1 MVDLT
6 PWREQ
11 EEFER
16 FRNEMDRLFDR
27 FLNVRFPRIAPTPNR
42 WTPAVDICETEED
55 IVVRIEVPGVEPN
68 DIHASVTGRVLE
80 IHGERKR
87 DFDEATEKPHRLE
100 GSYGVFSREV
110 RVPADVESGRVRATC
125 RNGILKLVLPKSK
138 DQSSKKIE
146 IQTLS

>member
-1 MVDLT
+1 MVELT

-11 EEFER
+11 EEFDR
-16 FRNEMDRLFDR
+16 FRNEIDRLFDR
-27 FLNVRFPRIAPTPNR
+27 LLNVRFPRLSPTPNR
-42 WTPAVDICETEED
+42 WTPAVDLSETAED
-55 IVVRIEVPGVEPN
+55 IVVRVEVPGVEPN

-87 DFDEATEKPHRLE
+87 DFDETTEKPHRTE

-110 RVPADVESGRVRATC
+110 RLPADVDSEKVRATC
-125 RNGILKLVLPKSK
+125 RNGIVKLVLPKSK
-138 DQSSKKIE
+138 DQSSKKID

>member
-27 FLNVRFPRIAPTPNR
+27 FLNVRFPRISPTPNR
-42 WTPAVDICETEED
+42 WTPALDLSETEKD
-55 IVVRIEVPGVEPN
+55 IVVRVEVPGVEPN
-68 DIHASVTGRVLE
+68 DIHASVTGRVLD

-87 DFDEATEKPHRLE
+87 DFDKTTEKPHRVE

-110 RVPADVESGRVRATC
+110 HLPADVESNRVRATC

-138 DQSSKKIE
+138 DQSSKKID